1 MASATPLVA
10 SAAGGVC
17 QSRQESMAL
26 CRGLNAGSGSVG
38 LLSLVFTSVART
50 ALSNLPSPT
59 EIVCDYFPS
68 LEHLLKN
75 SRLAGRSIYAR
86 IRESPIPTW
95 QPFRPV
101 LQYTLLDADVS
112 HSRLSRQSAP
122 SFPGSAWERTTPR
135 LRLVAPR
142 TRTPHP
148 VLSTQYQVPA
158 TAPRR
163 PRLSFSAF

>member
-95 QPFRPV
+95 QPFVPV
-101 LQYTLLDADVS
+101 SQWVHTDPRARGSSLL
-112 HSRLSRQSAP
+112 
-122 SFPGSAWERTTPR
+122 PGLFTTHALTSNHKMPIR
-135 LRLVAPR
+135 KTSNNL
-142 TRTPHP
+142 
-148 VLSTQYQVPA
+148 
-158 TAPRR
+158 
-163 PRLSFSAF
+163 